1 MSRMVEA
8 VSVQQ
13 LKEEIDQLK
22 REKNLLK
29 MENKKLSSKLDYF
42 QDIFNE
48 SLDALLILDES
59 FNVINMNQAARE
71 LLQITED
78 ALKQRNL
85 GDFLVPHDGN
95 VKSYLDTLKDEKQT
109 EEIVVKL
116 DTGEMKF
123 LELSLDKHMFG
134 MEDLYVM
141 KDISSKKLLER
152 EKNMNEKLFKD
163 LFQRAADGIVIFDDR
178 GYFVDANT
186 SFCSLFEI
194 QKNTLSEW
202 KLSDFIDKGSEWSLE
217 RLLAALHQNGKAKG
231 ELPVVLMQ
239 GEKKI
244 LEHTTT
250 ANMMNG
256 YSMAIMRDV
265 TEKRTMELKLFKSEE
280 RFREVFENAIDAII
294 IWDPMG
300 NIQEA
305 NHAAT
310 RTFELPMDQLLKSSV
325 LDFIDQ
331 EDKRFEKVKKE
342 YIQAGA
348 TREELLFVMANGQVK
363 ELEFTSKMNVM
374 EGNHL
379 TILRNVSDR
388 KRMEKELRESEQKFR
403 KIFSSGMD
411 GIILF
416 DNECNIVD
424 ANPMAVKI
432 MGIPE
437 KRDRIY
443 NLNDLLSKEQS
454 TISSKKREEM
464 AELNELAH
472 EVTLELKNGK
482 EKILDYSV
490 KRNINENIHLAVF
503 RDVTER
509 KELEERLRK
518 SDTLS
523 VVGELAAGIA
533 HEIRNPMTALKGF
546 IQLLEASVK
555 EDFSMYFNVITSE
568 LSRIESIITEFL
580 VLAKPQAV
588 HYEEKNVLKIM
599 KDTMELLGA
608 QSILNNV
615 QMHLKT
621 APDLPSLYCEPNQLK
636 QVFINIVKNAIEIMP
651 DGGNV
656 FIEIARKDKNRLL
669 ISITDEGSGIPE
681 DKIKR
686 LGEPFYT
693 TKERGTGLGLMVSFK
708 IIEEHRG
715 EVEVKSDAGK
725 GTTFFITLPIHQH
738 ASQ

>member
-1 MSRMVEA
+1 MMEA

-13 LKEEIDQLK
+13 LMEEIDQIK
-22 REKNLLK
+22 REKSLLK
-29 MENKKLSSKLDYF
+29 MENKKLSAKLDYF

-48 SLDALLILDES
+48 SFDALIILDES
-59 FNVINMNQAARE
+59 LNVINVNHAACE
-71 LLQITED
+71 LLQIPEE

-85 GDFLVPHDGN
+85 GDFLVPHTES
-95 VKSYLDTLKDEKQT
+95 VKSYLETIKNEKQT
-109 EEIVVKL
+109 KDIVLKL
-116 DTGEMKF
+116 DTGI
-123 LELSLDKHMFG
+123 LELSIEKYGFG
-134 MEDLYVM
+134 MKDLYIM

-163 LFQRAADGIVIFDDR
+163 LFQRAADGIVIFDDK
-178 GYFVDANT
+178 GQFVDANT

-194 QKNTLSEW
+194 QKNTISEW
-202 KLSDFIDKGSEWSLE
+202 SLSDFIDRGSEWNLE
-217 RLLAALHQNGKAKG
+217 RLLSALQQNGKAKG
-231 ELPVVLMQ
+231 ELPVVLKQ
-239 GEKKI
+239 GQKKI

-300 NIQEA
+300 NIQKA

-310 RTFELPMDQLLKSSV
+310 RTFELPMEQLLKSNV

-331 EDKRFEKVKKE
+331 DDARYTLVKRE
-342 YIQAGA
+342 YIQSGA
-348 TREELLFVMANGQVK
+348 IREELLFIMANGQIK

-424 ANPMAVKI
+424 ANPMAIKI
-432 MGIPE
+432 LEIPE
-437 KRDRIY
+437 KRNRVY
-443 NLNDLLSKEQS
+443 NLYELMPKEQTRLS
-454 TISSKKREEM
+454 GKM
-464 AELNELAH
+464 AH
-472 EVTLELKNGK
+472 EVTLELQNGE
-482 EKILDYSV
+482 EKILDFSV
-490 KRNINENIHLAVF
+490 KRNINDNIHLAVF

-588 HYEEKNVLKIM
+588 HYEQKSVLKIM

-608 QSILNNV
+608 QSILSNV

-621 APDLPSLYCEPNQLK
+621 DPELPSIYCESNQLK

-651 DGGNV
+651 GGGNV
-656 FIEIARKDKNRLL
+656 YIEIARKGKERLL

-708 IIEEHRG
+708 IIEEHMG
-715 EVEVKSDAGK
+715 EVEVKSEAGK
-725 GTTFFITLPIHQH
+725 GTTFYITLPINKCT
-738 ASQ
+738 SKLR